1 MAHVVPVVAYVE
13 LLVVK
18 MELVSVM
25 IVTKIRAMEL
35 DLTACC
41 NIREEPLP
49 KRGATTSLL
58 PSHHRGNGT
67 PVN

>member
-1 MAHVVPVVAYVE
+1 MPVVAHVE
-13 LLVVK
+13 LLDVNMVK
-18 MELVSVM
+18 AM

-49 KRGATTSLL
+49 ERGATTSLL